1 MKRLV
6 LGFLCALSLAVAP
19 GCGGDDDDNGDTGD
33 TTDGADVDAGEDN
46 AAAEAFCT
54 SYSDVCGFT
63 ADWYNSQGECVTT
76 FSGWGTER
84 QACVAEHLGFAD
96 DAEDDSADEEMHC
109 GHAAGTAPCD

>member
-6 LGFLCALSLAVAP
+6 LGFLCAFSLAIAP
-19 GCGGDDDDNGDTGD
+19 GCGGDDDEEGDNGDSS
-33 TTDGADVDAGEDN
+33 DGAGVDAGDD

-54 SYSDVCGFT
+54 AFGDTCGFT
-63 ADWYNSQGECVTT
+63 DWYNTQGECVTT

-96 DAEDDSADEEMHC
+96 AAEDGSADETMHC
-109 GHAAGTAPCD
+109 GHAGGEAPCN

>member
-6 LGFLCALSLAVAP
+6 LGFLCALSLALAP
-19 GCGGDDDDNGDTGD
+19 GCGGDDDDTGDNGDNGG
-33 TTDGADVDAGEDN
+33 GADAADN

-63 ADWYNSQGECVTT
+63 ADWYNTQGECVTT
-76 FSGWGTER
+76 FSGWATAR

-96 DAEDDSADEEMHC
+96 DAEDDSADEETHC
-109 GHAAGTAPCD
+109 GHAAGDAPCN